1 MKVVT
6 SKPDAFNIPFKE
18 ECAKLMKR
26 LIERGV
32 ATIDYNKLI
41 TDMGGL
47 VGLTLRK
54 DNTVATKYTFYRR
67 AAGTESL
74 ITDYTK
80 PEDKSRRWYGEIYVP
95 ASTRIIATGNY
106 NTNKTKV
113 TNGTG
118 IIKEGY
124 IVVVFENIKSTT
136 ASGADYLK
144 YDEVRDPDW
153 NIPAGAKSQ
162 LATEKA
168 GKTTI
173 KLPNGKTFTSYSSS
187 DAPVIIYDV
196 SLRAN
201 NDYEQTGTH

>member
-1 MKVVT
+1 MFTNK
-6 SKPDAFNIPFKE
+6 DIIFFKK
-18 ECAKLMKR
+18 AKSAANLS
-26 LIERGV
+26 
-32 ATIDYNKLI
+32 DYNKEHI
-41 TDMGGL
+41 GCIAVYRGKVIG
-47 VGLTLRK
+47 VG
-54 DNTVATKYTFYRR
+54 
-67 AAGTESL
+67 
-74 ITDYTK
+74 
-80 PEDKSRRWYGEIYVP
+80 
-95 ASTRIIATGNY
+95 Y

-173 KLPNGKTFTSYSSS
+173 KLPNGKTCTSYSSS